1 MADRPQDDRKK
12 IVLDPELEM
21 YRSVLETPTEF
32 KNGFTWVAVAG
43 ALFCGFLMMPGAIY
57 LSLMT
62 GGGIAAAWVT
72 LIIFSEISRRAMRT
86 MSKQELII
94 LLMVAGAMAG
104 GGPFAGFIH
113 RQFLVQ
119 SDAVRD
125 VGLLGKFP
133 SWFAPQPGSEALTER
148 CLWHADWLIPILL
161 VVFLTVVG
169 SIKSYTLSY
178 FFFRLT
184 SDVERLPFPFAAIGA
199 QGSMALAESGER
211 KTTWKWRMFS
221 LGAMM
226 GLIFGAIQIGIP
238 LLTGAVLA
246 KPLQLIPIPWYD
258 STTLTE
264 KLLPATATGLVID
277 LGLFITGMVAP
288 FWAVMGSAAA
298 LVLTMIMNPLLY
310 HWGVLTRWKPGMDT
324 IATTFSNGLDF
335 WMSFGFGVAGAIA
348 LIGFYQTGRDLVL
361 KMRELR
367 KRTAQ
372 DASRPRENLWATPPG
387 RGDFSLWIALALY
400 AVCGALVIWVCHLTV
415 PKFPVIFLIF
425 FVFLYTPLISYINA
439 RLVGIC
445 GQQVDIPY
453 LREGAYILSGYQ
465 GVEIWLAPIPIEN
478 MGGAAQSFRTNEL
491 TGTNFWSYVKATCLI
506 VPLSFILSFL
516 FWAFIWKSGAIP
528 SDKYPFVQ
536 KMWELGAKQT
546 VVMWTATLDSGGGQS
561 LFLQSLHPPVIGG
574 AFVFSLVSFILLSVF
589 SLPTMAIYG
598 FVQGVGG
605 MPHAFIPTVIGALI
619 GKFYFDKK
627 LGRKR
632 FLEIMPVLLAGY
644 GTGVGLIALLGVAAN
659 LIVSAVSSAP
669 F

>member
-1 MADRPQDDRKK
+1 MADRSKDNK

-72 LIIFSEISRRAMRT
+72 LIIFSEVSRRAMRT
-86 MSKQELII
+86 MSKQELVI
-94 LLMVAGAMAG
+94 LLMVAGSMAG
-104 GGPFAGFIH
+104 GGPFAGFIY
-113 RQFLVQ
+113 RQFFIQ

-133 SWFAPQPGSEALTER
+133 SWYAPQPGSAALTER
-148 CLWHADWLIPILL
+148 SLWHADWLIPIGLM
-161 VVFLTVVG
+161 VFLTIVG

-199 QGSMALAESGER
+199 QGTMALAESGER

-221 LGAMM
+221 LGAML
-226 GLIFGAIQIGIP
+226 GLAFGAIQIGIP
-238 LLTGAVLA
+238 LITGALLT
-246 KPLQLIPIPWYD
+246 KPIQLIPIPWYD

-277 LGLFITGMVAP
+277 LGLLITGMVAP

-298 LVLTMIMNPLLY
+298 LILTLVLNPMLY

-324 IATTFSNGLDF
+324 ISTTFCNGLDF

-348 LIGFYQTGRDLVL
+348 VVGFYQTIRDVVI
-361 KMRELR
+361 KVREMR
-367 KRTAQ
+367 KRGEAQ
-372 DASRPRENLWATPPG
+372 TDRSKPRENIWDTPPG
-387 RGDFSLWIALALY
+387 RGDFSLWIALILY
-400 AVCGALVIWVCHLTV
+400 AICGALVVWVCHLLV
-415 PKFPVIFLIF
+415 PAFPMIFLIC
-425 FVFLYTPLISYINA
+425 FVYLYTPLISYINA
-439 RLVGIC
+439 RLIGIC
-445 GQQVDIPY
+445 GQSVDIPY
-453 LREGAYILSGYQ
+453 LREAAYILSGYK

-478 MGGAAQSFRTNEL
+478 MGGAAQSFRTHEL
-491 TGTNFWSYVKATCLI
+491 CGVNFWSYVKATGLI
-506 VPLSFILSFL
+506 VPLSFILSFV

-528 SDKYPFVQ
+528 SDKFPFVQ

-546 VVMWTATLDSGGGQS
+546 VVLYSATLDNGGAQP
-561 LFLQSLHPPVIGG
+561 LFFQALHLPVIGG
-574 AFVFSLVSFILLSVF
+574 SFVFSLVSFVLLTIF
-589 SLPTMAIYG
+589 KLPTMAIYG

-605 MPHAFIPTVIGALI
+605 MPHGFVPLVIGALI

-659 LIVSAVSSAP
+659 LIVSAVSPAP